1 MIIAKGS
8 LTGNLVIKQSI
19 QGKINKATEYIEIYP
34 ETQAKT
40 VTPTKQTQTILP
52 DENIYALSQVTINP
66 IPDNYIEPQ
75 GQKEITDN
83 GTYDVTSFASA
94 NVDIEIGKLTNEE
107 YAEANDD
114 LDDILEGTIPMTIY
128 PPDWSELGYSD
139 TPQEVIDG
147 FNYAKQIK
155 DNWDSTQTDINNKF
169 ANDTNLVYMPLV
181 DTSNATNMGYMFLNC
196 TNLENI
202 PLLNTSGLTNA
213 NYMFMGCTRLK
224 TISLLDFSGISSMTS
239 MFSGCT
245 GLTTIPL
252 LDTSNVQNMNSSFY
266 GCSNLVTVPLL
277 NTSKVT
283 VMTNMFKDC
292 PSLSNESLNNILLI
306 CANSRVSTASNRRLS
321 RIGLTSAQ
329 ATICQGLSNY
339 QTFLDAG
346 WVTGY

>member
-1 MIIAKGS
+1 MIVSKQ
-8 LTGNLVIKQSI
+8 NLIGKLLDKQSL
-19 QGKINKATEYIEIYP
+19 QGNINKAIEYINP
-34 ETQAKT
+34 TTQEKT
-40 VTPTKQTQTILP
+40 ITPTKQVQEVLP
-52 DENIYALSQVTINP
+52 DENVDLLSKVTVNA
-66 IPDNYIEPQ
+66 IPNEYIIPQ
-75 GQKEITDN
+75 GEIEITEN
-83 GTYDVTSFASA
+83 GIADVTQYASA
-94 NVDIEIGKLTNEE
+94 NINVSGAKV
-107 YAEANDD
+107 
-114 LDDILEGTIPMTIY
+114 Y

-202 PLLNTSGLTNA
+202 PLLNISSLTNA

-283 VMTNMFKDC
+283 VMTNMVKDC

-346 WVTGY
+346 WTTGY